1 MTTNAEDI
9 CEASIELYGARA
21 TILNDCNRGTQCIQ
35 VISKEIDKY
44 GKPIVIYVY
53 ATNNGGAAMT
63 DHREI
68 IGEMPF
74 GYFSETR
81 EPEDVA
87 QAVNACAQ
95 HRASMGASLK
105 WLDDFAPSVGENV
118 DLYA

>member
-9 CEASIELYGARA
+9 CEASIELYGAQA
-21 TILNDCNRGTQCIQ
+21 TILNDCNRDTQCIQ
-35 VISKEIDKY
+35 VISNELDKY
-44 GKPIVIYVY
+44 GLPIVVYVY
-53 ATNNGGAAMT
+53 ATNEGGVVMS

-81 EPEDVA
+81 DPEEVA
-87 QAVNACAQ
+87 QAANECAK
-95 HRASMGASLK
+95 HRASMVTSLK
-105 WLDDFAPSVGENV
+105 WLDDCAPSVGENV